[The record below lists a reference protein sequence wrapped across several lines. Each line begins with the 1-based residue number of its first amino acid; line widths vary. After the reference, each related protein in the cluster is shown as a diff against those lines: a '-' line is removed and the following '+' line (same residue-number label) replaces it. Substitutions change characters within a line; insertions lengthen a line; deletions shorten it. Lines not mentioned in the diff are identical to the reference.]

1 MVSPRKPLGS
11 SMAEGQPRQGPQLQ
25 SSQPTATA
33 NSLTCVKIVALILQ
47 AQGPQALRVLIPV
60 VSGHE
65 DPVVVALAA
74 DIQRSVASGWHR
86 RDRARGVS
94 HKSSESHPD
103 RVPSGKAREGTAGS
117 QDPLRCLTPDGH
129 ERGAR
134 AHGAGEEDLQVP
146 AAAVG
151 ERKLDL
157 HVLERADEA
166 AARAI

>member
-1 MVSPRKPLGS
+1 
-11 SMAEGQPRQGPQLQ
+11 MAEGQPRQGPQLQ

-74 DIQRSVASGWHR
+74 DIQRS
-86 RDRARGVS
+86 
-94 HKSSESHPD
+94 
-103 RVPSGKAREGTAGS
+103 
-117 QDPLRCLTPDGH
+117 DGH